1 MKPRPDPTGR
11 GLQCARAASRIA
23 VVARGR
29 PFTGNWPR
37 SIFIGTS
44 TGQASVLVP
53 TRVARFSQAP
63 GFLRESAPERVSIPR
78 SRQIAT
84 EAVRIK
90 APMTCAAKAR
100 SLIAHSG
107 SMCQD
112 DD

>member
-1 MKPRPDPTGR
+1 MRPCRIANSSRCPWSSIYGKLAQEHIYWDKYGTSLG
-11 GLQCARAASRIA
+11 ARANSSCSIQPSSR
-23 VVARGR
+23 
-29 PFTGNWPR
+29 
-37 SIFIGTS
+37 
-44 TGQASVLVP
+44 
-53 TRVARFSQAP
+53 
-63 GFLRESAPERVSIPR
+63 FLRESAPERVSIPR